1 MLAQNAFSYP
11 GIGISGLEIRRK
23 KIRRS
28 LKLVGPCIRRTSHF
42 SSLMG
47 KRMAAQRTNLKI
59 KIRAHVM
66 RAKLLFSSF
75 LTMKIC
81 EVLVNRR
88 FSGCRAHLPNQKMT
102 RILAHAHNSK
112 IDFFINY
119 EKTALQFFFLLCKDV
134 LW

>member
-11 GIGISGLEIRRK
+11 GIGISGLKK

-28 LKLVGPCIRRTSHF
+28 LKLFGPCIRKTSHF

-59 KIRAHVM
+59 KKRAHVK

-75 LTMKIC
+75 LTMTIC
-81 EVLVNRR
+81 EVLV
-88 FSGCRAHLPNQKMT
+88 T
-102 RILAHAHNSK
+102 VDLAVAGPICQIK
-112 IDFFINY
+112 
-119 EKTALQFFFLLCKDV
+119 K
-134 LW
+134 